1 MVTENAED
9 CLPLC
14 SIAMVPEH
22 EARETIQE
30 IATSSSKAEF
40 ETLIN
45 KPEIM
50 DYTQKCGWT
59 SLLSF
64 EKKENLVATMLLYE
78 VIWRRQTAINQL
90 MDGLKAAD
98 VLVVVKRYPEKLKS
112 KFVGSKL
119 EITKEILLK
128 EMFFKET
135 VSKEQESSKTFF
147 LDYLED
153 EKYLAFGEG
162 KLLTRR
168 EAILAFTTGEEI
180 LGPAGLKDKITVEYS
195 IVDGDDFP
203 ASLTCSNI
211 LVLPVKYDCYEN
223 SRR

>member
-1 MVTENAED
+1 M
-9 CLPLC
+9 
-14 SIAMVPEH
+14 
-22 EARETIQE
+22 
-30 IATSSSKAEF
+30 
-40 ETLIN
+40 
-45 KPEIM
+45 
-50 DYTQKCGWT
+50 
-59 SLLSF
+59 
-64 EKKENLVATMLLYE
+64 ATMLLYE

-162 KLLTRR
+162 KHHNRLLR
-168 EAILAFTTGEEI
+168 EALCKARIFG
-180 LGPAGLKDKITVEYS
+180 S
-195 IVDGDDFP
+195 
-203 ASLTCSNI
+203 
-211 LVLPVKYDCYEN
+211 
-223 SRR
+223 